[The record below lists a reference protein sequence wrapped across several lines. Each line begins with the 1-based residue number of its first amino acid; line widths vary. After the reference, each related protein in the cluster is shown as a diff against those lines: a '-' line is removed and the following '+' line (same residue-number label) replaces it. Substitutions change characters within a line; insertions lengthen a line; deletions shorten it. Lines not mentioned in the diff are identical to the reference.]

1 MIADSTRNDF
11 SDRLSPMLVKELRQ
25 GLRSRIFMAAFY
37 LTQGLM
43 ILSVIF
49 NIVAS
54 QTEMSSQ
61 DPIGFLNGIFWFM
74 ISVPLLFFMPLRGFA
89 ALHGELKAGTL
100 ELVFLSRL
108 SAWRIAAGKW
118 VALVVQTLLLVCA
131 VLPYVLIRY
140 FLGGIDILDDLRNL
154 LILLLASSTLSAL
167 TIAISPYESKLLRAL
182 FVIGL
187 IMAFQTLFGVV
198 LAWITVGR
206 MGLGGSAAL
215 PAWKAYFVLALF
227 LPAFVVLC
235 LEMAAARIAPP
246 AENHAVRK
254 RFIGLYFLVVG
265 YLLTFLGLETNEVMG
280 LSLVLTAPVIIDAL
294 AEQTIFTPSL
304 LKARTPVWRG
314 IGYLVLPGWASA
326 VWFVTAFILLASI
339 FLGAAGELSEPAN
352 AIRYIAFFGA
362 LLLPATLIRLIL
374 PDTNFFLAIY
384 MGLQFV
390 FGVITLLAAVASQF
404 AGRELFEWLAPLP
417 LSVFLL
423 SLFDQVPRGSMD
435 SFLIITSAVTVA
447 CLLLLLVRTAAPWR
461 DITRTLRQARS
472 TNV

>member
-1 MIADSTRNDF
+1 MIAASARNDF
-11 SDRLSPMLVKELRQ
+11 PDALSPMLVKELRQ

-49 NIVAS
+49 NLVAS
-54 QTEMSSQ
+54 QIVSSSA
-61 DPIGFLNGIFWFM
+61 DPMAVLNGLFWFM

-89 ALHGELKAGTL
+89 ALHGELKSGTL

-108 SAWRIAAGKW
+108 SALRIATGKW
-118 VALVVQTLLLVCA
+118 LALVVQTLLLVTA

-154 LILLLASSTLSAL
+154 GILVLASATLSAL

-206 MGLGGSAAL
+206 MGGGGTSF
-215 PAWKAYFVLALF
+215 PMWKAYLVLAAF
-227 LPAFVVLC
+227 LPAFIMLC

-254 RFIGLYFLVVG
+254 RLIGIYFLVAG
-265 YLLTFLGLETNEVMG
+265 YFFTLIGLESYEVMG
-280 LSLVLTAPVIIDAL
+280 LALILTAPVIIDAL

-314 IGYLVLPGWASA
+314 LGYLILPGWASA
-326 VWFVTAFILLASI
+326 VWYVAAFSVLAAI
-339 FLGAAGELSEPAN
+339 FLGLSGELSQPEDS
-352 AIRYIAFFGA
+352 IRYIAFFGS
-362 LLLPATLIRLIL
+362 LLVPAAIIRLIL
-374 PDTNFFLAIY
+374 PDTQYFLAIY
-384 MGLQFV
+384 VGLQFV
-390 FGVITLLAAVASQF
+390 FAVVTVLAGVATQMLGKQIL
-404 AGRELFEWLAPLP
+404 EWLAPIP
-417 LSVFLL
+417 LSVFML
-423 SLFDQVPRGSMD
+423 SLFDQVPRASID
-435 SFLIITSAVTVA
+435 SFVIITTAMTVA
-447 CLLLLLVRTAAPWR
+447 ALLLLLVRTAAPWR
-461 DITRTLRQARS
+461 DITRTLRQARA